1 MLGISLVYK
10 RRENEGGGML
20 PKSDERPAVPG
31 GEAVWG
37 VIHPLRRLMFEG
49 VIRKLVGGGV

>member
-10 RRENEGGGML
+10 RREDEGRGML

-31 GEAVWG
+31 GETVWG
-37 VIHPLRRLMFEG
+37 VIRPRRRLMFER
-49 VIRKLVGGGV
+49 VIRKLVGAGV